1 MHILI
6 TRPQADAAALSV
18 KLQALGHR
26 TTSCPMLTI
35 TPTPQARL
43 PQAQQIAAFA
53 FTSANGVRA
62 FDARVFKTCLL
73 QTQNKNASYQNK
85 TVYAIGATTAAAC
98 AQAGFTDIIE
108 STGGVAQFADMILAR
123 PPKGKLI
130 HITGQHQAGN
140 LCHLLIEGGIEAEQ
154 IMLYRALPRQSLP
167 PDLIAL
173 IQSGSLQQGG
183 VDSVLFYSSR
193 SADIFCHL
201 AEQAGLSA
209 YLPNM
214 AAICLSPAIAAR
226 AARGGFCPI
235 WTAAQP
241 SEASLL
247 ALLAV

>member
-1 MHILI
+1 MKTIIDSSMHILI
-6 TRPQADAAALSV
+6 TRPQTDAAALGV
-18 KLQALGHR
+18 KLQALGHK
-26 TTSCPMLTI
+26 TTSCPMLII

-62 FDARVFKTCLL
+62 FDA
-73 QTQNKNASYQNK
+73 QNKNTSYQAK
-85 TVYAIGATTAAAC
+85 TVYAIGAATAAAC

-154 IMLYRALPRQSLP
+154 IMLYRAQPCQSLP

-173 IQSGSLQQGG
+173 IQQGGLQQGG
-183 VDSVLFYSSR
+183 VDGVLFYSSR

-201 AEQAGLSA
+201 AEQAGLTA

-214 AAICLSPAIAAR
+214 AAICLSPAIAER
-226 AARGGFCPI
+226 AARAGFCPI